1 MTNSFQTSIS
11 KVCFSWT
18 ETNKGFNLHQSA
30 AFESRI
36 DSLKS
41 RKLCKVTW
49 IQSWFANPFWQ
60 QEEWIATQEVRL
72 YRNQRK
78 GGKEKRRKLSNSRS
92 YSAGPIQVLFNSINV
107 ICLLAYGGLKSY
119 SELTRGILIEDSN
132 SDKRIY
138 NSFRYSFLEQPI
150 YSSIRS
156 CWYPVCQY
164 SCITLHQEQHS
175 LSSRP
180 VCLGSLAWPA
190 CAT

>member
-78 GGKEKRRKLSNSRS
+78 GGKEKKAFKQQVLIRRS
-92 YSAGPIQVLFNSINV
+92 YSGPIQFNKCDMFIG
-107 ICLLAYGGLKSY
+107 I
-119 SELTRGILIEDSN
+119 LTREYTIVSGTVFKLAAS
-132 SDKRIY
+132 RAAH
-138 NSFRYSFLEQPI
+138 LQ
-150 YSSIRS
+150 
-156 CWYPVCQY
+156 Q
-164 SCITLHQEQHS
+164 HQELLVS
-175 LSSRP
+175 
-180 VCLGSLAWPA
+180 CLPI
-190 CAT
+190 